1 MDDLSYVK
9 LDILGLDNTAVINDT
24 CKKLG
29 IERLTPDNVDMEDMD
44 VWRSIRDNTTLI
56 FQWESNSAQQYMKKF
71 MSDETL
77 AIARIKDPE
86 LLYAEVDVIR

>member
-1 MDDLSYVK
+1 MINMKELDDLMYVK
-9 LDILGLDNTAVINDT
+9 LDILGLDNIGVINDT

-29 IERLTPDNVDMEDMD
+29 IERLTPDNTDMEDMN

-56 FQWESNSAQQYMKKF
+56 FQWESDSAQHYLKQF

-77 AIARIKDPE
+77 E
-86 LLYAEVDVIR
+86 TVC